1 MFKNLLRRKK
11 VLEHNRLARAGLAP
25 VRRLEEGE
33 VVFKIPDE
41 DIPVLK
47 RIYPLLFHKDHA
59 VRLKAWKKF
68 RHNPVAEKY
77 LVTRTPRQVRAS
89 NNRIIVK

>member
-1 MFKNLLRRKK
+1 MLKNLFRRQKI
-11 VLEHNRLARAGLAP
+11 LEHNQQARAGLAP
-25 VRRLEEGE
+25 VRRLDEGE

-41 DIPVLK
+41 DVKVL
-47 RIYPLLFHKDHA
+47 RVIYPELFSKDHKI
-59 VRLKAWKKF
+59 RLAAWKKF